1 MAIDQDNKS
10 RPRYR
15 PLVRDRLGRHH
26 LLLCDAATVPPTSLS
41 DAAEFAT
48 METWAAETAQ
58 FPTTTDLL
66 GALPTRLS
74 AETIGL
80 RLYAVGTESFLWD
93 VAAVARRAGMGAGEV
108 FLCHAGGRARRVR
121 CVHCQTL
128 LDDVTMSLVDCT
140 GCGATLFVRDH
151 FSARLAAFM
160 GVKVDAELPGEL
172 PDAEAL

>member
-1 MAIDQDNKS
+1 
-10 RPRYR
+10 
-15 PLVRDRLGRHH
+15 
-26 LLLCDAATVPPTSLS
+26 
-41 DAAEFAT
+41 
-48 METWAAETAQ
+48 
-58 FPTTTDLL
+58 
-66 GALPTRLS
+66 
-74 AETIGL
+74 
-80 RLYAVGTESFLWD
+80 
-93 VAAVARRAGMGAGEV
+93 
-108 FLCHAGGRARRVR
+108 VR